1 MLDVA
6 PIVAAAS
13 LRSSGLSSSV
23 ASPVTSWTEQSGLD
37 WSNVAPHTVLSA
49 ADLYPRICV
58 RDPYF
63 ALKDVT
69 VMGKGEVVARV
80 PVQQDPDAEAGVIGI
95 AEAGR
100 HMAILGSCA
109 SALMAPKDGQHF
121 YLACGARGEW
131 LRREPMKRGNELLWG
146 LAQAS
151 FTGKRTATARTLLS
165 TPDGMP
171 VFRLEVDYNVLSA
184 AAFTRLFGEA
194 RVEMRREPRRDDGV
208 QRTPEEWAR
217 MRQNPYSKPLELRDW
232 SSDGESISATL
243 GPVTTEMCKGH
254 FALHPVMPV
263 AIVASGMTRVA
274 TTLLRKLEGAP
285 WARCLAKD
293 VRLSADSLAYAGQT
307 VNFGAVRRS
316 HDGAN
321 HTFTCQASVG
331 ERVVAELDVTY
342 ERVE

>member
-6 PIVAAAS
+6 PHAAAS
-13 LRSSGLSSSV
+13 LLSSGLSSVSS
-23 ASPVTSWTEQSGLD
+23 AVTPWTEQPQRD
-37 WSNVAPHTVLSA
+37 WSNLAPHTVLSA
-49 ADLYPRICV
+49 AELYPRICV

-69 VMGKGEVVARV
+69 VMGQGEVVARI
-80 PVQQDPDAEAGVIGI
+80 PVQQDPDAEAGIIGI

-109 SALMAPKDGQHF
+109 AALVTPKDGQHF

-131 LRREPMKRGNELLWG
+131 LNRGATGRATDLLWG

-151 FTGKRTATARTLLS
+151 LTGKRTATARTLLS
-165 TPDGMP
+165 NSDGTP

-208 QRTPEEWAR
+208 QRSPEEWAR
-217 MRQNPYSKPLELRDW
+217 LRQNPYSKALALHDW
-232 SSDGESISATL
+232 RPDGESLTASL
-243 GPVTTEMCKGH
+243 GPVTVDLCKGH

-263 AIVASGMTRVA
+263 AVVASGMTRVA

-285 WARCLAKD
+285 WARVLAKD
-293 VRLSADSLAYAGQT
+293 VRLKADSLAYAGQT
-307 VNFGAVRRS
+307 VTFGAARRS
-316 HDGAN
+316 HEGAD

-331 ERVVAELDVTY
+331 ERVVAELDVTF

>member
-6 PIVAAAS
+6 PAS
-13 LRSSGLSSSV
+13 ILSSALSSGAPSATPWNDV
-23 ASPVTSWTEQSGLD
+23 PQRD
-37 WSNVAPHTVLSA
+37 WSNLAPHTVLSA
-49 ADLYPRICV
+49 QELYPRICV

-69 VMGKGEVVARV
+69 VMGKGEVVARI
-80 PVQQDPDAEAGVIGI
+80 PVQQDPDAEAGLIGI

-100 HMAILGSCA
+100 HLAILGSCA
-109 SALMAPKDGQHF
+109 SALVAPKDGQHF

-131 LRREPMKRGNELLWG
+131 LRREPMARSTDLLWG

-151 FTGKRTATARTLLS
+151 LTGKRTATARTLLS
-165 TPDGMP
+165 APDGTP

-194 RVEMRREPRRDDGV
+194 RQDMRREPRRDDGI

-217 MRQNPYSKPLELRDW
+217 LRSNPYGKALALRDW
-232 SSDGESISATL
+232 RPDGESLTASL
-243 GPVTTEMCKGH
+243 GPVTPEMCKGH

-285 WARCLAKD
+285 WARVLAKD
-293 VRLSADSLAYAGQT
+293 VRLKADSLAYAGQT
-307 VNFGAVRRS
+307 VVFGAHRQSR
-316 HDGAN
+316 DGAN
-321 HTFTCQASVG
+321 HVFSCQASVG